1 MKNKHNYTTIE
12 AYKDDEGRVKI
23 SPEVM
28 KLLKPKVST
37 DGKSY
42 MDHTIRDKHLLGFQ
56 AKAHK
61 GGQRSFFYRYRPK
74 G

>member
-37 DGKSY
+37 DIWADGNRNASGDYQCQIQNQTK
-42 MDHTIRDKHLLGFQ
+42 L
-56 AKAHK
+56 A
-61 GGQRSFFYRYRPK
+61 
-74 G
+74 